1 MNKIIVL
8 LTGILLSLSA
18 NAISESGS
26 LSSDQKTVLDA
37 VITGLGVEHVSTE
50 KKDEI
55 YNLFKH
61 ALTRDWYA
69 SWHSNNSLTA
79 NKSKDSKTQMFD
91 LTVVDEN
98 RIYIISLIHFS
109 SVKQI
114 HVTQREL
121 IDMSSSNVMT
131 NYKKH
136 KENEKFEIVSETDS
150 YAFFKKK
157 GFAQNVVSHMKT
169 PNGLTAYID
178 YKVLDL

>member
-1 MNKIIVL
+1 M
-8 LTGILLSLSA
+8 SLSV

-26 LSSDQKTVLDA
+26 LSADHKTLLDA
-37 VITGLGVEHVSTE
+37 VVKGLGVEHVSTE

-61 ALTRDWYA
+61 TLTKDWYA
-69 SWHSNNSLTA
+69 SWHTNTSLTA
-79 NKSKDSKTQMFD
+79 SKFKDSKTKMFD

-98 RIYIISLIHFS
+98 RVYIVSLIHFS

-121 IDMSSSNVMT
+121 IDMPSSSVIS

-136 KENEKFEIVSETDS
+136 KENESFEIVAEKDS

-157 GFAQNVVSHMKT
+157 GYAENIISHVKT